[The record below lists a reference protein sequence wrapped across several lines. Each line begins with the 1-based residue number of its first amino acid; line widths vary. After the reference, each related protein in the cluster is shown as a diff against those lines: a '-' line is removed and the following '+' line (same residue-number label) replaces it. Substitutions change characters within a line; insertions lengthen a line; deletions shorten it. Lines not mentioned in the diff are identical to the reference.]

1 MMHPRYG
8 AFRFL
13 DFMPFWLMGLCC
25 IFIPLFWIFDGFSG
39 DFLLIIP
46 LAILLRHEFALFRMA
61 TEQFSL
67 GDHRITVRCMG
78 RRREI
83 AVPANA
89 VLVVSLADWIP
100 PFLEDAGFLANNI
113 TRLKG
118 KTAVSILAHVPVERL
133 TQEWTKMQT
142 YTNTMIHR
150 AFPDAFLYSVVLTGD
165 VWEELRSWNCK
176 IIVPEALQEKITLP
190 ENGVPGQH

>member
-1 MMHPRYG
+1 M
-8 AFRFL
+8 
-13 DFMPFWLMGLCC
+13 
-25 IFIPLFWIFDGFSG
+25 
-39 DFLLIIP
+39 
-46 LAILLRHEFALFRMA
+46 
-61 TEQFSL
+61 
-67 GDHRITVRCMG
+67 
-78 RRREI
+78 
-83 AVPANA
+83 
-89 VLVVSLADWIP
+89 
-100 PFLEDAGFLANNI
+100 EDAGFLANNI

-142 YTNTMIHR
+142 YTNTTIRR

-176 IIVPEALQEKITLP
+176 IIVPEALQGKITLP